1 MNWFERIIRPK
12 IKVSAKRTQAPE
24 GLWIKCPECS
34 QTLFQKELERNLDV
48 CRHCQYHFRISGKRR
63 IDITLDPDGRQE
75 LFPALYPADPL
86 KFKDL
91 KRYRDRIKDAQKKT
105 GVNDA
110 VRVYKGYIE
119 KVPVVVAALDF
130 DFMAGSMG
138 SVVGAKIAH
147 AALAAERAKC
157 GFVVFPA
164 SGGARMQEGI
174 LSLMQ
179 MAKTTAAITRLE
191 EAALPYI
198 VVLTDPTTGGVT
210 ASFAMQGDIILA
222 EPNALI
228 CFAGPR
234 VIEQTIREAL
244 PEGFQRS
251 EYLLEHGFLDRIC
264 QRHEIRPL
272 LALLLSRLTG
282 RSVTRNGV
290 YSFVPEPEQPSLFDP
305 DAP

>member
-1 MNWFERIIRPK
+1 MNWFDSIIRPK
-12 IKVSAKRTQAPE
+12 IKVSDKRNRAPE

-48 CRHCQYHFRISGKRR
+48 CRHCQHHFRISGKRR
-63 IDITLDPDGRQE
+63 IDITLDPEGRQE
-75 LFPALYPADPL
+75 LFPAIYPTDPL
-86 KFKDL
+86 KFKDV
-91 KRYRDRIKDAQKKT
+91 KRYRDRIKEAQKKT

-110 VRVYKGYIE
+110 VRVYKGFID
-119 KVPVVVAALDF
+119 KVPAVVAALDF
-130 DFMAGSMG
+130 EFMAGSMG

-147 AALAAERAKC
+147 AALAAERAQC

-179 MAKTTAAITRLE
+179 MAKTTAAISRLE
-191 EAALPYI
+191 DAALPFI

-210 ASFAMQGDIILA
+210 ASFAMQGDIIMA

-228 CFAGPR
+228 GFAGPR
-234 VIEQTIREAL
+234 VIEQTVREAL
-244 PEGFQRS
+244 PDGFQRS

-264 QRHEIRPL
+264 HRGEIRSL
-272 LALLLSRLTG
+272 LASLLSRLTG
-282 RSVTRNGV
+282 RGAHGGGHA
-290 YSFVPEPEQPSLFDP
+290 FVPEAVQPTLFDP
-305 DAP
+305 DEP